1 MIVRLGV
8 KIVLCFDKDVERK
21 EIEDIS
27 ERFPD
32 GIPIY
37 YIYDEDNILDKKES
51 PSDNPDKWERLVQNN
66 IYKIR

>member
-8 KIVLCFDKDVERK
+8 QIVLCLDKDVK
-21 EIEDIS
+21 KDEIDVIAEQ
-27 ERFPD
+27 FPD

-37 YIYDEDNILDKKES
+37 YIYDTNNILNQKES
-51 PSDNPDKWERLVQNN
+51 PSDDPQKWEYLVHNN